1 MEKEIKARLG
11 WVQLYLDTN
20 DATFVC
26 KHCGISRPT
35 LRKWVKRYLDHRL
48 LGLNSYSKKPLSS
61 PNKKI
66 NYEISNLIKDL
77 RENRNLGARRIQTE
91 LLRLNDIS
99 LSLATIHKVLID
111 LNVKPIKKLRRNKKF
126 KRYQRPIPGDRVQ
139 LDTCKIAPGIY
150 QYTAVDDC
158 SRWRVLEIYNR
169 RTASNTL
176 KFLDKIIEEF
186 PFPIQRIQTD
196 RGREFFA
203 EKVQLK
209 MMEYCIKFR
218 PIKPASPH
226 LNGKVE
232 RSQKTDLEEFY
243 ALIDLSDFEK
253 LREELACWQF
263 FYNWKR
269 PHGSLKGK
277 TPSQIDSELSEKTP
291 ISEEVEALYDPS
303 KEHVQNANFAVEMQ
317 LRKLKGIPCSECS
330 S

>member
-1 MEKEIKARLG
+1 M
-11 WVQLYLDTN
+11 
-20 DATFVC
+20 
-26 KHCGISRPT
+26 
-35 LRKWVKRYLDHRL
+35 
-48 LGLNSYSKKPLSS
+48 PLSS

-66 NYEISNLIKDL
+66 NKEISNLIKDL
-77 RENRNLGARRIQTE
+77 RENRNLGARRIQSE
-91 LLRLNDIS
+91 LLRLNDLS
-99 LSLATIHKVLID
+99 LSLATIHKVLIT
-111 LNVKPIKKLRRNKKF
+111 LNAKPIKKLRRHKKF

-139 LDTCKIAPGIY
+139 MDTCKIGPGIY

-158 SRWRVLEIYNR
+158 SRWRVLEIYKR
-169 RTASNTL
+169 RTAKNTL
-176 KFLDKIIEEF
+176 KFLDKIVEEF

-243 ALIDLSDFEK
+243 ALVDLSDFEK
-253 LREELACWQF
+253 LREELGYWQF

-269 PHGSLKGK
+269 PHGALKGK
-277 TPSQIDSELSEKTP
+277 TPSQIGSELANKTP
-291 ISEEVEALYDPS
+291 FSDEVEALYDVS
-303 KEHVQNANFAVEMQ
+303 KEHVQDANFAVEMQ
-317 LRKLKGIPCSECS
+317 LRNLKGIRRS
-330 S
+330 